1 MNRSA
6 LDLHRLSFS
15 TFLMDEVAS
24 PVQLQRVSRR
34 PPPPPAPHLPPL
46 RAQGASNVPPRRN
59 NSPQDVSRRRGES
72 DGDIPVLEAARDSSG
87 FRLDG
92 ADQALVQVNSGGDGV
107 AEARVVV
114 GEYDAEEDDFV
125 PVLQTAE
132 DALRAHRHMG
142 SKRFSWRPS
151 RSVPT
156 GRTVRVPDQETLL
169 RMSTRSTELSS
180 SYTSSNSQGSR
191 RSSSVRIDRELV
203 RSGWLYKQANVM
215 KTWKR
220 RYFVLT
226 KETNTTTELVR
237 WWKQHDPAVGKSTW
251 YSGS

>member
-15 TFLMDEVAS
+15 TFLMDEVSS
-24 PVQLQRVSRR
+24 PVQLQKVSKR
-34 PPPPPAPHLPPL
+34 PPPSPLPPL
-46 RAQGASNVPPRRN
+46 RAQGLSNVPPRRHN
-59 NSPQDVSRRRGES
+59 PPLDTSRRRGGS

-92 ADQALVQVNSGGDGV
+92 ADQTVVEVNSDDEGG
-107 AEARVVV
+107 AEAKVVL

-142 SKRFSWRPS
+142 SKKFSWRVS
-151 RSVPT
+151 ARRVPA
-156 GRTVRVPDQETLL
+156 GKTVRVPDQETLL
-169 RMSTRSTELSS
+169 RMSARSTELSS
-180 SYTSSNSQGSR
+180 SYSSSNSLGSR
-191 RSSSVRIDRELV
+191 RNSSSMRIERELV

-215 KTWKR
+215 
-220 RYFVLT
+220 YVNESVFLFI
-226 KETNTTTELVR
+226 
-237 WWKQHDPAVGKSTW
+237 
-251 YSGS
+251 

>member
-1 MNRSA
+1 MNRST
-6 LDLHRLSFS
+6 LDLHKAGDALKRDMERSGSDSGRGGQLSFS
-15 TFLMDEVAS
+15 TFLMDEVAA
-24 PVQLQRVSRR
+24 PVQLQSVTRR
-34 PPPPPAPHLPPL
+34 APPPLPPL
-46 RAQGASNVPPRRN
+46 RAQATSRADGGTPRR
-59 NSPQDVSRRRGES
+59 PAPPAVRRRGES

-92 ADQALVQVNSGGDGV
+92 ADQAEVEVNSDEEGA

-142 SKRFSWRPS
+142 SKKFSWRAS
-151 RSVPT
+151 ARRGVPI

-180 SYTSSNSQGSR
+180 SYSSSNSLGSR
-191 RSSSVRIDRELV
+191 RNSASARIDRELI

-215 KTWKR
+215 
-220 RYFVLT
+220 YVAH
-226 KETNTTTELVR
+226 ETVFMLV
-237 WWKQHDPAVGKSTW
+237 GL
-251 YSGS
+251 Y